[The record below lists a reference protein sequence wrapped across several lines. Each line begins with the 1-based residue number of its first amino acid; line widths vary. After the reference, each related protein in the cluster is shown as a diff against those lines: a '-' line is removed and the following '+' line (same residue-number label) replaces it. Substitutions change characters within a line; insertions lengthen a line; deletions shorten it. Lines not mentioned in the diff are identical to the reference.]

1 MWSNINK
8 KLLNRVFWDT
18 QTTYKFTLHMPRHS
32 RPEVLYPKCICRC
45 MAHFTSTR
53 SVLLPEPSSL
63 WGQVPAQ
70 PMACLGESQGYGNE
84 SGSEHCMWATPDR
97 ASITPK
103 QPLLLSLSGNM
114 LVHSHLILNS
124 GLSTPLISWWWVPK
138 LFMRITAV
146 VAARLSIYPNHNS
159 TCSSYE
165 GMAKDPQSCV
175 KDVQNRHT
183 SQQTNKVSPALLEYT
198 TSRL

>member
-1 MWSNINK
+1 MYLQVYGSIHEHTK
-8 KLLNRVFWDT
+8 CSAPRAKFSLRPSASTAHGLPGRIPRVWEWEWYW
-18 QTTYKFTLHMPRHS
+18 TT
-32 RPEVLYPKCICRC
+32 
-45 MAHFTSTR
+45 
-53 SVLLPEPSSL
+53 
-63 WGQVPAQ
+63 
-70 PMACLGESQGYGNE
+70 
-84 SGSEHCMWATPDR
+84 TPDR

-103 QPLLLSLSGNM
+103 QPLLLSLSDNM

-124 GLSTPLISWWWVPK
+124 GLSTPLIGWWWVPK
-138 LFMRITAV
+138 LFMQITAV